1 MRDGGFRAWLQA
13 ISILDCHYAGILQ
26 RAPAILQATTADASH
41 CQMNWDDL
49 RIIAAIRDE
58 GTYAAAGARL
68 RIDETTVGRRLARI
82 ERTLQLR
89 LFDSIDGL
97 RRPTRQ
103 CETILAHI
111 QAMARHVA
119 DIEQAGNAVPGL
131 AGRFRIASTNA
142 VADEILAPRAGDLLV
157 RNPGLS
163 LHFLTSSG
171 NVKFSRWQADLAIR
185 LNKPEKGDF
194 TIAKLGEFRLFLIEP
209 ASESE
214 VKPLVCA
221 YPEELGAIPETAFL
235 KARGLQPQA
244 RCIADNLRVIRTLL
258 KTHQAVGILPE
269 YFCGELLSD
278 RRLRATLLPR
288 RRDVWLLVQNHLRRD
303 PATRV
308 VIDWIRDA
316 FAEIATA

>member
-1 MRDGGFRAWLQA
+1 
-13 ISILDCHYAGILQ
+13 
-26 RAPAILQATTADASH
+26 
-41 CQMNWDDL
+41 MNWDDL

-58 GTYAAAGARL
+58 GTYAGAGAKL
-68 RIDETTVGRRLARI
+68 RIDETTVGRRLARL
-82 ERTLQLR
+82 ERALKLR
-89 LFDSIDGL
+89 LFDSVDGV

-111 QAMARHVA
+111 EAMAQHVA
-119 DIEQAGNAVPGL
+119 DIARAGESVPGL

-142 VADEILAPRAGDLLV
+142 VAEEILAPRAGELLA
-157 RNPGLS
+157 RHPGLS
-163 LHFLTSSG
+163 LHFLTSSA

-209 ASESE
+209 ASDSD

-235 KARGLQPQA
+235 KAKGLQPQA
-244 RCIADNLRVIRTLL
+244 RCVADNLRVIRTLL
-258 KTHQAVGILPE
+258 LTRQAVGVLPD

-288 RRDVWLLVQNHLRRD
+288 RRDVSLLVQNHLKRD
-303 PATRV
+303 PAARL

-316 FAEIATA
+316 FAETAKT